1 MYNYL
6 LNFDDKIKL
15 KHTHT
20 EDTNVF
26 FVNTKNKRE
35 F

>member
-1 MYNYL
+1 MTK
-6 LNFDDKIKL
+6 LNL
-15 KHTHT
+15 NTHTNT

>member
-1 MYNYL
+1 MTK
-6 LNFDDKIKL
+6 LNL
-15 KHTHT
+15 NTHTHT